1 MDLHEPHR
9 KLASLGPYEHLNR
22 IFCLCVS
29 PSYRNLQKRKV
40 SDAVKALMRS
50 LVCIER
56 DDSDGTF
63 ERIKLLGGKAACGKY
78 SNLISDSN
86 SIDVCC

>member
-1 MDLHEPHR
+1 
-9 KLASLGPYEHLNR
+9 
-22 IFCLCVS
+22 
-29 PSYRNLQKRKV
+29 
-40 SDAVKALMRS
+40 MRS